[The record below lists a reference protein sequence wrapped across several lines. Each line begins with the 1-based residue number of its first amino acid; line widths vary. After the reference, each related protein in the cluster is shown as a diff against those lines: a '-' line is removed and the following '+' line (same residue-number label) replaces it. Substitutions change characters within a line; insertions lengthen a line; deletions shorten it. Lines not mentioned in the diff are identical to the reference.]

1 MKRRKRLASRILE
14 ARKTA
19 LMDKRL
25 SLEEREVEKNRL
37 LRRLEELEAMP
48 ADDWHMAFEA
58 AIRIALYK
66 YRDRYS
72 LIRETRLGNQPP
84 RADYLIIKSEPEV
97 RFDLPMFSLF
107 RKHNIVEYKR
117 PDDQLNERIIR
128 KAIGYA
134 NFYIGTAEREGDVPS
149 DEVTISLFHNTMN
162 DKLLSRMKAEQ
173 TIEVDTNCPGLYY
186 VRKLTDL
193 PMQIVIGSELEGTE
207 YAAFRALT
215 SKPSLHDI
223 EQLIRKGKNTTDS
236 DQRDDYRM
244 IFELIGHKNPGIFLT
259 IPKGGEKMGDI
270 FFDQIFA
277 DEYKQRIKE
286 NTEQVTKE
294 VAEQVTSNY
303 IRRLMDSLNV
313 DVNKVFELL
322 NIAPSE
328 QEEYIRLIKHT

>member
-1 MKRRKRLASRILE
+1 
-14 ARKTA
+14 
-19 LMDKRL
+19 MDKRL

-134 NFYIGTAEREGDVPS
+134 NFYIGTAEREREGDVPS

-223 EQLIRKGKNTTDS
+223 EQLIRNGKNTTDS

-286 NTEQVTKE
+286 NTEQVTKQVTKE
-294 VAEQVTSNY
+294 VAEKVTSNY